1 MKSATMVKVYYQPE
15 LTQREWVKSP
25 IPSFAV
31 FARKKI
37 AQRAF
42 PGKEILRFTGAQIEE
57 PTFVDFLYTVN
68 PVRPSYAKS

>member
-1 MKSATMVKVYYQPE
+1 MVKVYYQPD
-15 LTQREWVKSP
+15 LTLKEWEKSP
-25 IPSFAV
+25 IPSFGV

-68 PVRPSYAKS
+68 PVMPSYAKS